1 MSYKERRV
9 EVAEPE
15 EFPREETAQE
25 SEPATHEPT
34 LSAALIRDLTG
45 LVPRMR
51 SGQSGVVM
59 AAGATAVFDDPF
71 GPDDPG
77 QLYEHN
83 GPPNSVADALA
94 QVESAA
100 QHWYPAD
107 LAELAEQIGRGDP
120 AGELSG
126 LVLHVAA
133 ATRAPAVLTELA
145 TTLLA
150 GKRRDLAATLL
161 AAVVRRRLP
170 GDVAQLFAELDAT
183 RQPDL
188 TGLLTDALAA
198 DDGRVFVVLRL
209 RAAGRAGLADR
220 IADRLAGVLGPADL
234 ARFLESTRDYADTA
248 SAAAATH
255 SLLNQGPAAVAAV
268 IGELHGGAAYSA
280 ADPEGNASHLVDEAL
295 ATLGA
300 ADLFLLATFLSA
312 GSWQA
317 GADRIWREVVTGMGS
332 DALVAKLSS
341 SLDISGNAGW
351 AMDALRKAAETF
363 AVDSVARLASEVEG
377 KINVVIDGTPRT
389 GYDAVLDT
397 VATARTVGDVF
408 DIAADLSGR
417 GYGRVTR
424 DLLARLAKVVP
435 RRRDGDQVAEYIHR
449 TLTAAGNPKPSGL
462 FRRPPDWLDSL
473 LKSVARER
481 DPEQLMALI
490 AGLTVRGRYDDWHT
504 PLESAVAEQYG
515 GALIATLPTIRR
527 RDYLPAVLQ
536 LAVTAFRT
544 PKWTKPA
551 DFPLVVLALKEVG
564 VNSPDLRT
572 LLFYAGGR
580 RTLDYDEIRR
590 ALLGAGLTAEAN
602 WVLEARRQDPPE
614 PNFLR

>member
-1 MSYKERRV
+1 V
-9 EVAEPE
+9 EEAEPE
-15 EFPREETAQE
+15 EFPHEETAQE
-25 SEPATHEPT
+25 SEPLTHEPT
-34 LSAALIRDLTG
+34 RSAALIRDLTG
-45 LVPRMR
+45 LVPRMW

-59 AAGATAVFDDPF
+59 PAGSTDVFDDPF
-71 GPDDPG
+71 ASDDPG
-77 QLYEHN
+77 EPYDQVK
-83 GPPNSVADALA
+83 PANSVADALA
-94 QVESAA
+94 QVETAA
-100 QHWYPAD
+100 QHWFPAD
-107 LAELAEQIGRGDP
+107 LAELAVEISHGDP

-145 TTLLA
+145 STLLA
-150 GKRRDLAATLL
+150 GTHRDLAATLL
-161 AAVVRRRLP
+161 EAVVRRRLP
-170 GDVAQLFAELDAT
+170 GDVAQLFAELDVI

-198 DDGRVFVVLRL
+198 DDGRIFVVLRL

-220 IADRLAGVLGPADL
+220 ITDRLAELLGPADL
-234 ARFLESTRDYADTA
+234 ATFIDAARDYADA
-248 SAAAATH
+248 ESAESATH

-268 IGELHGGAAYSA
+268 IGELHGGARGGGGAGYDSP
-280 ADPEGNASHLVDEAL
+280 DPEGSASHLVNAAM

-332 DALVAKLSS
+332 DVLVAKLSS
-341 SLDISGNAGW
+341 SLDNAGNAGW
-351 AMDALRKAAETF
+351 AIDALRKATETF
-363 AVDSVARLASEVEG
+363 SVDSVARLASEVEG
-377 KINVVIDGTPRT
+377 KINVVVDGTPRT
-389 GYDAVLDT
+389 GYDVVLDT
-397 VATARTVGDVF
+397 VATARTVSDVF

-417 GYGRVTR
+417 GYGRVAR

-435 RRRDGDQVAEYIHR
+435 QRRDGDQVAEYIHR
-449 TLTAAGNPKPSGL
+449 TLTTAGNPKQGGL

-490 AGLTVRGRYDDWHT
+490 AGLTVRGRYDDWHA

-544 PKWTKPA
+544 PRWTEPS
-551 DFPLVVLALKEVG
+551 DIPLVVLALKEVG
-564 VNSPDLRT
+564 VNNHDLRT
-572 LLFYAGGR
+572 LLHYTGGR

-590 ALLGAGLTAEAN
+590 ALLTAGLTAEAD
-602 WVLEARRQDPPE
+602 WVLEARRQNPPE